1 MTGSV
6 ILPDKGRGDMT
17 ELFGFKSAGHPSLEI
32 CAATPATG
40 VKLYA
45 RYRLSE
51 TMQNN
56 NQVSFQQSSFHINLG
71 KKEEGRGDYAL
82 ADNDDTTM
90 RYWIRLP

>member
-1 MTGSV
+1 VTGSA

-17 ELFGFKSAGHPSLEI
+17 ELFGYRSPGHPSLEI

-56 NQVSFQQSSFHINLG
+56 NEVSVQQISFHINFG
-71 KKEEGRGDYAL
+71 KREGRGVE
-82 ADNDDTTM
+82 TM
-90 RYWIRLP
+90 LQLIMMKLLCING

>member
-1 MTGSV
+1 
-6 ILPDKGRGDMT
+6 MT
-17 ELFGFKSAGHPSLEI
+17 ELFGYRSPGHPSLEI

-56 NQVSFQQSSFHINLG
+56 NQVSVQKISFHINFG
-71 KKEEGRGDYAL
+71 KTEGRGAE
-82 ADNDDTTM
+82 TM
-90 RYWIRLP
+90 LQLIMMKLLCING